1 MRLVSVNPKLCQRL
15 IMVVLVLVLFGWTAS
30 YSVAQ
35 VDVHQF
41 NNPAQEA
48 QYRAMIEEL
57 RCPKCQN
64 QNLAGSDAPIA
75 QDLKQKTYELVK
87 DGQSDQQ
94 IRDYMSER
102 YGDFISYRPP
112 VRPSTWILWF
122 MPPVLLVLALTGW
135 LLMVRRRSQRQPKA
149 VGLSAAEQAKLDQL
163 LATRVRDGEQQ

>member
-15 IMVVLVLVLFGWTAS
+15 IMVVLVLFGWTAS

-135 LLMVRRRSQRQPKA
+135 LLMVRRRSQRRPKA

>member
-1 MRLVSVNPKLCQRL
+1 MR
-15 IMVVLVLVLFGWTAS
+15 VVEINGMLSKHLMMILLVLLACTAN

-35 VDVHQF
+35 VDVRQF
-41 NNPAQEA
+41 DSPAQEA

-75 QDLKQKTYELVK
+75 QDLKQKTFELVK
-87 DGQSDQQ
+87 AGQTDQQ
-94 IRDYMSER
+94 IRDYMASR

-112 VRPSTWILWF
+112 VRPSTWVLWF
-122 MPPVLLVLALTGW
+122 LPPVVLVLALMGW
-135 LLMVRRRSQRQPKA
+135 LLTVRRRSQRRPKA
-149 VGLSAAEQAKLDQL
+149 VGLTATEQAKLDQL

>member
-75 QDLKQKTYELVK
+75 QDLRT
-87 DGQSDQQ
+87 GQRWS
-94 IRDYMSER
+94 
-102 YGDFISYRPP
+102 
-112 VRPSTWILWF
+112 
-122 MPPVLLVLALTGW
+122 
-135 LLMVRRRSQRQPKA
+135 
-149 VGLSAAEQAKLDQL
+149 VGSADS
-163 LATRVRDGEQQ
+163 

>member
-1 MRLVSVNPKLCQRL
+1 MP
-15 IMVVLVLVLFGWTAS
+15 
-30 YSVAQ
+30 
-35 VDVHQF
+35 
-41 NNPAQEA
+41 
-48 QYRAMIEEL
+48 
-57 RCPKCQN
+57 
-64 QNLAGSDAPIA
+64 
-75 QDLKQKTYELVK
+75 KTYELVK

>member
-1 MRLVSVNPKLCQRL
+1 MRLVSVNPKLSQRL
-15 IMVVLVLVLFGWTAS
+15 IMLVLVLFGWTAS